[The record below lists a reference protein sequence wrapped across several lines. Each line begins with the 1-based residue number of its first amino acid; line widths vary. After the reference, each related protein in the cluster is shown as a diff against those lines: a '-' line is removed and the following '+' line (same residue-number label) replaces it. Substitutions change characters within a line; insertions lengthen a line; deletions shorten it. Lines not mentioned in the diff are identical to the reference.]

1 MSHIQKADIIGAR
14 IVAVRTI
21 DSETEDGLY
30 HSDVYFITDRGFS
43 FCIPCP
49 GYPWETVEVPPKA
62 KPLPDEYFTG
72 HRCWKKNFPFYVK
85 ETVPVV
91 GDIKPHAIAAVL
103 CPSMDP
109 CLGFHEPDTSII
121 LLANGSQISVVSV
134 APHGIGAGLIHV
146 PKKRAKPLEKLVD
159 FFAVPL
165 VQGEV
170 VKVTPPA
177 P

>member
-1 MSHIQKADIIGAR
+1 MPRIQKTAIIGAR
-14 IVAVRTI
+14 IVAVREI
-21 DSETEDGLY
+21 CGEPDNGLD
-30 HSDVYFITDRGFS
+30 HCVVYFTTNRGFS

-49 GYPWETVEVPPKA
+49 GYPWETVEVPSKA

-72 HRCWKKNFPFYVK
+72 RRCWKKNFPFYVK

-91 GDIKPHAIAAVL
+91 GNIKPHAIVEVM
-103 CPSMDP
+103 CPPMDP
-109 CLGFHEPDTSII
+109 SLGFHEPDAGII
-121 LLANGSQISVVSV
+121 LLADGSQISVVSV

-146 PKKRAKPLEKLVD
+146 PKERAKPPEMLVD

-165 VQGEV
+165 VQGEAA
-170 VKVTPPA
+170 KATPPS